1 MRKLSWISIC
11 LFLATAYVAL
21 AQTPVQQGVVKTRGR
36 MVNGKLQPGQGLP
49 GATVH
54 VKGNGNEKTLGVKN
68 QNGSFSF
75 NVPGTIFNVTKVQKQ
90 GYQLVDADL
99 TTKPVQYSK
108 NTLYIVMETPQ
119 QQAQDKLASE
129 RKIRR
134 TLETQLHAREDEIEA
149 LKEQNK
155 ITMEE
160 YRKALQ
166 QLYADQESNEKLIK
180 EMAERYA
187 TLDYDQLDEFYR
199 QVSYYIEEGELTC
212 ADSLLR
218 TRGNVVE
225 QVAEQLQKGQVIQAQ
240 EEQLNKAKA
249 VHKLDNEELA
259 HRCYSKY
266 EIFKSLYEN
275 DSAAFYLKL
284 RASIDTS
291 NVEWQCDAGI
301 FISEYIADYDKALS
315 YYNRA
320 LHQSCIQYGKD
331 SEWVAVVYNNIGVVY
346 YQQGKYSKALECLQ
360 KASKIT
366 ENTLGAEHSYMA
378 TPYINIGNIYVRQG
392 DYKKAVEIYSKS
404 LEITEN
410 ALGLKNTIVAAC
422 NNNIG
427 IVYYSMGKA
436 RKALPFYIRAL
447 EIYKDVLGSEHLDV
461 ANTYNNIG
469 MVYCKQKDYEKAL
482 ESYNQ
487 SLEINKKLL
496 SGDHPCMSAIYIN
509 MGILYD
515 KLGDYEKALNYYK
528 IALIITE
535 KMLGPEHVELAVI
548 YNDMGTTYSMLG
560 EYKNAID
567 YYSKALIIYENT
579 FGVKYPHTKA
589 IKKNMRFAR
598 LFHFFSKKK

>member
-1 MRKLSWISIC
+1 MRLLFMLFFVCVTLS
-11 LFLATAYVAL
+11 L

-291 NVEWQCDAGI
+291 NVEWQNEVGW
-301 FISEYIADYDKALS
+301 YLKVYVADYSLAKAYFQRMLRQSILQYGEKVDWTASAYNNLGMIFEDQGNYVDALKYYKKALRIGGEVFGS
-315 YYNRA
+315 KHPN
-320 LHQSCIQYGKD
+320 
-331 SEWVAVVYNNIGVVY
+331 VAAVYNNIGLIY
-346 YQQGKYSKALECLQ
+346 CEFADYKTALKYLHKALTIWERSFESQ
-360 KASKIT
+360 YS
-366 ENTLGAEHSYMA
+366 
-378 TPYINIGNIYVRQG
+378 NI
-392 DYKKAVEIYSKS
+392 
-404 LEITEN
+404 
-410 ALGLKNTIVAAC
+410 AAAY
-422 NNNIG
+422 NNIG
-427 IVYYSMGKA
+427 IALSELDKNTKA
-436 RKALPFYIRAL
+436 VDYHQKALDIRERHFGQTHPGVADSYLGLGTVFHRQKNYALALENYTRAL
-447 EIYKDVLGSEHLDV
+447 KMYKTIFGDFHPSVARTYKNMAVVYGDQGDYAKEIELCFKELEVLERFYGAEHPSMADS
-461 ANTYNNIG
+461 YNNIG
-469 MVYCKQKDYEKAL
+469 SAYGNQGNLAMALKYFQKAK
-482 ESYNQ
+482 
-487 SLEINKKLL
+487 
-496 SGDHPCMSAIYIN
+496 
-509 MGILYD
+509 
-515 KLGDYEKALNYYK
+515 
-528 IALIITE
+528 
-535 KMLGPEHVELAVI
+535 VI
-548 YNDMGTTYSMLG
+548 YM
-560 EYKNAID
+560 K
-567 YYSKALIIYENT
+567 
-579 FGVKYPHTKA
+579 
-589 IKKNMRFAR
+589 
-598 LFHFFSKKK
+598 